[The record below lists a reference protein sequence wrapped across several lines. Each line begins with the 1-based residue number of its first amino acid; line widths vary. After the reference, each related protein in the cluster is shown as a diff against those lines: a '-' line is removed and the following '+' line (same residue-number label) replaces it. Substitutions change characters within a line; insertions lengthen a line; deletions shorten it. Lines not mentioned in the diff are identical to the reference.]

1 MTKGYMQTYG
11 VVYHETFALM
21 AKINIVRV
29 LLPLVANFD
38 WYLEQFDVK
47 FFFLHDNLRMRY
59 TWIFLRPSREI

>member
-1 MTKGYMQTYG
+1 
-11 VVYHETFALM
+11 M
-21 AKINIVRV
+21 AKMNIVRV
-29 LLPLVANFD
+29 LLSLVANFD